1 MYMAMLGA
9 RDKRILPEWADKNQ
23 GMARHRQMPNQI
35 PRKLSRD
42 ICLTKSRVMNGTR
55 LPNRNMVLI
64 SSQLAMASL
73 ARPPPYAVSHGYSRL
88 KFIMGDSLLLGCIL
102 ITSWL
107 KVKALDA
114 TVRKIR
120 KSLIISA
127 ASGHWNLVMVKYKP
141 YLSWRLSWLILLKM
155 RILPRM
161 SS

>member
-9 RDKRILPEWADKNQ
+9 KDKRILPEWADKNQ
-23 GMARHRQMPNQI
+23 GMARHRQMPDQI

-55 LPNRNMVLI
+55 LPNRNMVLV

-127 ASGHWNLVMVKYKP
+127 NILNNICCFWTLEPGHGK
-141 YLSWRLSWLILLKM
+141 I
-155 RILPRM
+155 
-161 SS
+161 